1 MQLST
6 KQIKVMVKELTGDNF
21 KHDYVKGD
29 MVLFEAEKYRT
40 YYGSYLCE
48 TRVVRGVDD
57 TGRPIVYMSGE
68 YQAIDLEVIVD
79 TGKKLKR
86 LDNQYRIH

>member
-6 KQIKVMVKELTGDNF
+6 KQIKVLVKELTGDNF
-21 KHDYVKGD
+21 QQDYVKGD
-29 MVLFEAEKYRT
+29 MVLFEAEKYRI
-40 YYGSYLCE
+40 YNGSYLCE
-48 TRVVRGVDD
+48 TRVVRGVDN
-57 TGRPIVYMSGE
+57 TGRPIVYMSGKN
-68 YQAIDLEVIVD
+68 QAIDLEDIVD

>member
-6 KQIKVMVKELTGDNF
+6 TQIKVMVRELTGDNF

-29 MVLFEAEKYRT
+29 MVLFEATKYRI
-40 YYGSYLCE
+40 YNGSYLCE
-48 TRVVRGVDD
+48 TRVVRGVDN
-57 TGRPIVYMSGE
+57 TGRPIVYMSGKN
-68 YQAIDLEVIVD
+68 QAIDLEDIVD

-86 LDNQYRIH
+86 LVNQYRIH

>member
-6 KQIKVMVKELTGDNF
+6 KQIKVMVRELTGDNF
-21 KHDYVKGD
+21 QYDYVKGD
-29 MVLFEAEKYRT
+29 MVLFEATKYRT

-68 YQAIDLEVIVD
+68 YQAIDLEDIVD

>member
-6 KQIKVMVKELTGDNF
+6 KQIKVLVKELTGDNF
-21 KHDYVKGD
+21 QQDYVKGD
-29 MVLFEAEKYRT
+29 MVLFEADKYRI
-40 YYGSYLCE
+40 YNGSYLCE
-48 TRVVRGVDD
+48 TRVVRGVDN
-57 TGRPIVYMSGE
+57 TGRPIVYMSGKN
-68 YQAIDLEVIVD
+68 QAIDLEDIVD